1 MSKDKTMQRLELEM
15 AVHSLVENLDLFI
28 ENNKVMA
35 KIKKAKYDA
44 LLAEGFTE
52 QQALH
57 IVSVSK
63 PLE

>member
-1 MSKDKTMQRLELEM
+1 MKDKTLQRLELEM
-15 AVHSLVENLDLFI
+15 AVHNFVENLDLII
-28 ENNKVMA
+28 ENGKALA
-35 KIKKAKYDA
+35 KIRKAKYDA
-44 LLAEGFTE
+44 LIAEGFTE